1 MEDIIGFV
9 NTSALQNL
17 ANEMKRKEA
26 EKKLKEAIANSKKI
40 TTNIKSVTKKINPFK
55 AATVMPVTT
64 QPIAKQIKAATV
76 MPVTTQPIAK
86 QIKPVVVQP
95 VATQLTAKAIVPQ
108 TLVPQVIP
116 LNQQKVQE
124 PTQSY
129 VIPNPIV
136 KNETPG
142 FVVTPQ
148 TFAPVTPQ
156 TFAPVTPQTFAPV
169 TPKFSVQLPDNTPVI
184 DLPQPN
190 PNLLYYGIGA
200 ALLLFFILKK

>member
-26 EKKLKEAIANSKKI
+26 EKKLKEAIAK
-40 TTNIKSVTKKINPFK
+40 
-55 AATVMPVTT
+55 VMPVTT

-142 FVVTPQ
+142 FVVTPP
-148 TFAPVTPQ
+148 TV
-156 TFAPVTPQTFAPV
+156 APV

-184 DLPQPN
+184 DLPKPKPN
-190 PNLLYYGIGA
+190 PIEKGSDNLLYYGIGA